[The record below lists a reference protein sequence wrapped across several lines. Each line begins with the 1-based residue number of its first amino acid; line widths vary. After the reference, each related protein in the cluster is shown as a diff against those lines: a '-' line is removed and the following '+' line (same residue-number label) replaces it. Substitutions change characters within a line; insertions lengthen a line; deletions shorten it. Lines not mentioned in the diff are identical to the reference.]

1 MMFEPPALFSYHLNA
16 GEGQY
21 VEFKSAFH
29 GKPGNR
35 RKRPVKD
42 ITKDIAETL
51 ISFANAEGGVLYVG
65 VEDDRT
71 VDGIP
76 HDDAEIAELKNGF
89 IQLIQD
95 PRNFPLHSAYAFRY
109 DKKCVLAYE
118 IKNFRA
124 QPFQLT
130 DGRCLKR
137 VNDENKPFPAIEI
150 IQTREED
157 DSREFDRQFCTGAS
171 EKDIDW
177 DCVEKIASRCYPNSS
192 MSARDF
198 LRAQGLAEYGV
209 NAMVFRNACLLL
221 FGLKERLPFL
231 FPKSSVRLI
240 QVDGDKLHVG
250 KNYNVLRQEEYMGN
264 IFHLLEDEWPKY
276 SNFLSQGESFGQNMR
291 FENNPILPDL
301 ITRECLVNALAHRC
315 YNTASDI
322 KIYRYAHAVEFENPG
337 RLLSHLRL
345 EELYRDG
352 HLQSTRNILIAR
364 TLRQSGI
371 MRELGEGLRR
381 IKEEA
386 QRQAMSPRF
395 RSNHNFFS
403 VTLVLSASN
412 LESLQRDMDKIVEDL
427 RKDNTP
433 GAGNLMRYLI
443 QSGFYG
449 VEEMDAPLTDQ
460 FNTILRAT
468 AAYPSL
474 DDERRGFSRWAK
486 DKRREQHGN

>member
-1 MMFEPPALFSYHLNA
+1 MVEPPALFSDHLKA

-42 ITKDIAETL
+42 IKKVIAETL

-76 HDDAEIAELKNGF
+76 HDEAEIAELKTGF

-95 PRNFPLHSAYAFRY
+95 SRNFPLHSAYAFRY

-137 VNDENKPFPAIEI
+137 VSDENKPFSVVEI
-150 IQTREED
+150 SRTREED
-157 DSREFDRQFCTGAS
+157 DSREFDRRVCAGAS

-177 DCVEKIASRCYPNSS
+177 DCVERIASRCYPNSS

-221 FGLKERLPFL
+221 FGLKERLPAL

-240 QVDGDKLHVG
+240 QVDGDKLHAG
-250 KNYNVLRQEEYMGN
+250 KNYNVLRQEEYRGN
-264 IFHLLEDEWPKY
+264 IFHLLEDRWQNY

-337 RLLSHLRL
+337 RLLSHLSL
-345 EELYRDG
+345 EEMYRDD

-386 QRQAMSPRF
+386 RIRAISPLF
-395 RSNHNFFS
+395 CSNHNYFS
-403 VTLVLSASN
+403 ITLVLSASS
-412 LESLQRDMDKIVEDL
+412 LEALTRDMDRIVEEL
-427 RKDNTP
+427 RKENTP
-433 GAGNLMRYLI
+433 GAGNLMRNLI

-449 VEEMDAPLTDQ
+449 IEEMDTPLADR
-460 FNTILRAT
+460 FDTILRAT
-468 AAYPSL
+468 AAYPNL
-474 DDERRGFSRWAK
+474 HDERRGFSRWAK
-486 DKRREQHGN
+486 DKGRRQHGH